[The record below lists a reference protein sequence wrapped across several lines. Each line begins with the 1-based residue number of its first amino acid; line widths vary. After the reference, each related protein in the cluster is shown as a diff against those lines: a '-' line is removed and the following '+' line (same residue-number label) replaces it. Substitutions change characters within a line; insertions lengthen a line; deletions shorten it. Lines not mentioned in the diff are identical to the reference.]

1 MKMSSKTINK
11 SQILVS
17 NSNSLNFG
25 GESKSS
31 MSDKASN
38 DRKLEQRKQQ
48 YKPYRCVVA
57 NDDQF

>member
-38 DRKLEQRKQQ
+38 DRKLE
-48 YKPYRCVVA
+48 
-57 NDDQF
+57 